1 MKSVLKHVIVSILTI
16 EARILLGRTKPTIIA
31 VTGNVGKTTTK
42 DAIYAVLKDQKHCRK
57 SEKSFN
63 SELGVPLTILGL
75 GNAWSDPLSWVKN
88 IIDGFMI
95 AMMPHGYPEV
105 LVLEMGVDRP
115 GDMKRFARWIKP
127 DIVVLTRLPDVPVH
141 VEYFETPEAVIA
153 EKLELVKA
161 LKPDGV
167 FVYNNDDEK
176 IRGVAE
182 HMSNETIGYGRY
194 APTDFAATQDV
205 IRYEGGVPV
214 GLSFTLTHGHE
225 AVTVEID
232 GAVGVQHA
240 YTAAAAAAVGS
251 IFGVPLTHVV
261 EAMKAYVPP
270 PGRMRLIA
278 GVHESIILDDTYNSS
293 PIAVERALLTVKEVK
308 GAKRRIAILG
318 DMLELGRFSVDA
330 HRTVGELAA
339 KSTDMLVT
347 VGVRA
352 RGIAE
357 RALESGMD
365 ANQVLSFD
373 HADDAA
379 EALRDRVAT
388 GDVILVKGSQGVR
401 LERVVAKLMATPAA
415 APELLV
421 RQSDTWKRR

>member
-1 MKSVLKHVIVSILTI
+1 MKSVLKHAIVSILTI
-16 EARILLGRTKPTIIA
+16 EARILLRRTKPTIIA

-42 DAIYAVLKDQKHCRK
+42 DAIYAVLKDHTHCRK

-75 GNAWSDPLSWVKN
+75 ANAWSDPLSWFKN
-88 IIDGFMI
+88 IVDGFMI
-95 AMMPHGYPEV
+95 AMMPHGYPDV

-127 DIVVLTRLPDVPVH
+127 DVVVLTRLPDVPVH

-176 IRGVAE
+176 VRHTAA
-182 HMSNETIGYGRY
+182 HMSNQTIGYGRY

-205 IRYEGGVPV
+205 IRYENGVPV

-251 IFGVPLTHVV
+251 IFAVPLVSIV
-261 EAMKAYVPP
+261 AAMHAYVPP
-270 PGRMRLIA
+270 PGRMRLIQ
-278 GVHESIILDDTYNSS
+278 GVNESVILDDTYNSS
-293 PIAVERALLTVKEVK
+293 PVAAERALLTLKEVK
-308 GAKRRIAILG
+308 GATRRIAVLG

-330 HRTVGELAA
+330 HRSVGELAL
-339 KSTDMLVT
+339 KSADMLVT

-357 RALESGMD
+357 RALEAGMN
-365 ANQVLSFD
+365 AAQVHSF
-373 HADDAA
+373 DDAA
-379 EALRDRVAT
+379 EAAEKLRALVAS

-401 LERVVAKLMATPAA
+401 LERVVVSLMANPEKAS
-415 APELLV
+415 ELLV
-421 RQSDTWKRR
+421 RQSQTWKQR